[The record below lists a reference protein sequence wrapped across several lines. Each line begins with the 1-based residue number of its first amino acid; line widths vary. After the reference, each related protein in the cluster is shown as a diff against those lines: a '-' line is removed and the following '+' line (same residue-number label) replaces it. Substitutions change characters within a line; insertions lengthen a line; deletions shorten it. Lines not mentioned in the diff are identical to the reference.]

1 MNERLQLESEDV
13 GPVGSCLSGIHV
25 LWKNKE
31 TSSSLGL
38 QFMTYFFMILKLI
51 LQ

>member
-13 GPVGSCLSGIHV
+13 GPVGSCLSSIHI

-31 TSSSLGL
+31 PLSSLGL
-38 QFMTYFFMILKLI
+38 QFMSHFFMILKLI
-51 LQ
+51 LR